1 MAMKKY
7 WFILLAGVVFPLF
20 AGENLRVPDIRAL
33 GMGGNGVTLSSVY
46 NPALLEFS
54 PQSMVRLEY
63 FNRYA
68 LKELGTVNG
77 SIQYPN
83 RFLSAALYLSSFGYD
98 QYRQN
103 RVRMALAKRLNPHW
117 SVGVAF
123 QYTWIQS
130 ELYTETPARLSTDIG
145 MVYSLIDKLLIGIS
159 VSDLPSVRIASKDIE
174 IKELTTYEIQTGFN
188 YEIINNLLITA
199 FVSWNEMHQ
208 VRGGF
213 GMEYVAWE
221 RFQVRAGV
229 QTGPFLPCLG
239 AGFKWKRFGMDAV
252 ALWHPVLGISSG
264 VGLSYLL

>member
-130 ELYTETPARLSTDIG
+130 ELYT
-145 MVYSLIDKLLIGIS
+145 
-159 VSDLPSVRIASKDIE
+159 RIASKDIE